1 MIQEIKKSS
10 SEKELIKILNPLVK
24 EWFFSKFKEF
34 SKSQLYAVKEIHKRK
49 NILVSAPTGS
59 GKTLTSTL
67 SIINELV
74 TLSENNLLEDKVY
87 CVYINPLKSLS
98 RDLFV
103 NLKGPLE
110 EIKKLAKKKGKDI
123 DIRVSVRTGDT
134 SATEKQKMLKN
145 PPHIL
150 VTTPESFT
158 LTLTSVKFKELLKNV
173 NYCIVDEI
181 HSLAENKRGS
191 FLSLSLERL
200 EHYNENE
207 ITRIGLSATI
217 SPLEEIAKFLVGNRN
232 CKIVDVNLDKKRD
245 FKVISP
251 LPNLIDVTYDKL
263 HDALYS
269 QLDDLIQNHKT
280 TLIFTNT
287 RSATER
293 IVHHLKQKFPKNYS
307 ENIGAHHGSLSKSHR
322 ENIENRLREG
332 KLKTV
337 VCSTSLELGI
347 DIGYIDLVVCIGSP
361 KSVTRFLQRAGRA
374 GHKLHDEV
382 KSRLIVMDNDD
393 LVECAVMVKN
403 AIEKKI
409 DKIQIPTNCMDVLA
423 QHIYGIAITEKIH
436 IKSLYNLIKKSYT
449 YSNMEWKDF
458 MEIIDYLSGEFAS
471 LEDRNIYAKI
481 WYDEETGMIGKRGK
495 LSRMIYMTNIG
506 TIPEESFVTVKI
518 KENIVGFIEE
528 PFLEKLKRN
537 DIFVLGGS
545 VYKFLFARGMVAQVA
560 SAEGQKP
567 TVPSWFSEMLPLSFD
582 LANDISKFRGLI
594 REKFESKKKKED
606 IINFIEEYLYVREN
620 AANAIY
626 EYFKEQFLYAE
637 IPTKK
642 ELVIEFLQQ
651 EDKKYVVFHS
661 LNGRRVN
668 DAMSRAIAYAISKLQ
683 HRDVDIGINDNGFF
697 VSSSKKIQVLRAFK
711 AIKSSELDEVLKN
724 AIENTEILKRRF
736 RHCATRSLMI
746 LRRYKGRE
754 KRVGRQQVSSMILMN
769 AVKRISNDFS
779 ILKEARREVLEDL
792 MDLKN
797 AQKILKDIENG
808 KIKIKQ
814 ISTSV
819 PSPFAFNL
827 VLQGYT
833 DIMKVEDRIEFIK
846 RMHQYVLA
854 KINK

>member
-200 EHYNENE
+200 EYYNENE